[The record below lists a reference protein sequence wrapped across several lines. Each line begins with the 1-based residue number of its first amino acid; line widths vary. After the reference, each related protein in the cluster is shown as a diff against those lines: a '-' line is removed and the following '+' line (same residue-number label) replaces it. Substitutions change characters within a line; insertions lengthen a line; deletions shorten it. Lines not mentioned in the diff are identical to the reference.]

1 MTTWIVKK
9 AWDRIKTQQEVISG
23 SFLRAGITIRP
34 DGSQDHEI
42 SIKGINN
49 IDFTGWET
57 AGDISIK
64 SEELV
69 DRLCDEEE
77 LSFGPDEYFDDDTLI
92 YALKR
97 MKVPQLKEL
106 AGQKKISTQGNKS
119 DIVERLRMHLTTD
132 ELIGDSITVQ
142 IDDPDVV
149 FDVEVIHSCS

>member
-1 MTTWIVKK
+1 MNKLFKQYYCEEMDIYELEEERNGKTEWSVKDRRIMTTWIVKK
-9 AWDRIKTQQEVISG
+9 LGTS
-23 SFLRAGITIRP
+23 
-34 DGSQDHEI
+34 
-42 SIKGINN
+42 
-49 IDFTGWET
+49 WET

-92 YALKR
+92 YVLKR

-106 AGQKKISTQGNKS
+106 AGRKKISTQGNKS
-119 DIVERLRMHLTTD
+119 GIVEWLRIHLITE
-132 ELIGDSITVQ
+132 ELVGGSITVQ

-149 FDVEVIHSCS
+149 FDVEVIQSYS